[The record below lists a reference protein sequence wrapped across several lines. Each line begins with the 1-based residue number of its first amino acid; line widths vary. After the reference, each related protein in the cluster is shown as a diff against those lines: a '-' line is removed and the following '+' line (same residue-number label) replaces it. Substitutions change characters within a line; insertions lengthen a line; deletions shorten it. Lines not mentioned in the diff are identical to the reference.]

1 MKKLH
6 PKAVWLF
13 AIRYLWKAIFILVV
27 FTFLFAVLVIKFLM
41 QGGWFFLLVLLV
53 ICFGLNYLWAKLVY
67 NNWKYEFTES
77 GVKVEKGVISKDY
90 ISIPYDRIQN
100 VDIRRGI
107 LERMLGLSTLQ
118 IQTAGEISGGSEGR
132 LPGLGVETA
141 EEIRERLSERT
152 NSEQIG
158 L

>member
-1 MKKLH
+1 
-6 PKAVWLF
+6 
-13 AIRYLWKAIFILVV
+13 
-27 FTFLFAVLVIKFLM
+27 
-41 QGGWFFLLVLLV
+41 
-53 ICFGLNYLWAKLVY
+53 
-67 NNWKYEFTES
+67 
-77 GVKVEKGVISKDY
+77 
-90 ISIPYDRIQN
+90 
-100 VDIRRGI
+100 
-107 LERMLGLSTLQ
+107 MLGLSTLQ